1 MLRFDR
7 DARLDTVS
15 TLLQVTKS
23 SEATRGH
30 QTEDNFSVFHH
41 FFPPAKG
48 HFNELGSK
56 QTVIH
61 LPVWAVCK
69 TWKLQVDT
77 LGGKGGKLDR

>member
-1 MLRFDR
+1 MKESKSKNKGHMMLRFDR

-15 TLLQVTKS
+15 TPQLVKS

-56 QTVIH
+56 
-61 LPVWAVCK
+61 
-69 TWKLQVDT
+69 
-77 LGGKGGKLDR
+77 

>member
-1 MLRFDR
+1 MLWFDR

-15 TLLQVTKS
+15 TPQLVTKS
-23 SEATRGH
+23 SRATRGH

-56 QTVIH
+56 
-61 LPVWAVCK
+61 
-69 TWKLQVDT
+69 
-77 LGGKGGKLDR
+77 